1 MVNKNKEENVI
12 YSVPRNS
19 DINRMVR
26 YLIHHQEISENYVP
40 AYDIIVTKYINL
52 AKLKNIKTIDARDDE
67 HYPCN
72 ENILK
77 HVICALDRY
86 D

>member
-12 YSVPRNS
+12 YRVPRNS

-52 AKLKNIKTIDARDDE
+52 AKLKNIKTVDARVDE

-86 D
+86 E

>member
-1 MVNKNKEENVI
+1 MVSKNKEENVV

-40 AYDIIVTKYINL
+40 AYDIIVTKYINI
-52 AKLKNIKTIDARDDE
+52 AKLKNIKTIDARDDQQ
-67 HYPCN
+67 YPCN

-77 HVICALDRY
+77 HVIHALDRY
-86 D
+86 E

>member
-1 MVNKNKEENVI
+1 MANRNNEENVV

-26 YLIHHQEISENYVP
+26 YLIHHQDISENYVP
-40 AYDIIVTKYINL
+40 AYDTIVTKYINL
-52 AKLKNIKTIDARDDE
+52 AKVRNIKTIDASDHER
-67 HYPCN
+67 YPCN

-86 D
+86 E

>member
-1 MVNKNKEENVI
+1 MI

-52 AKLKNIKTIDARDDE
+52 AKLKNVKIIDAKDDRD
-67 HYPCN
+67 YPCN
-72 ENILK
+72 EDILK
-77 HVICALDRY
+77 QVICALDRY
-86 D
+86 E

>member
-1 MVNKNKEENVI
+1 MVNKNKEEDVI

-19 DINRMVR
+19 DINRMVL

-52 AKLKNIKTIDARDDE
+52 AKLKNIKTLDARDDE

-86 D
+86 E

>member
-1 MVNKNKEENVI
+1 MVNKNKEGNVV

-52 AKLKNIKTIDARDDE
+52 AKLKNIKTIDVRDDE

-86 D
+86 E